1 MNGEIFWPVA
11 AVVMAIVAV
20 SAWIFAGR
28 RGSRLGALRYTAPLG
43 NLLKELRRRGSVS
56 SAGQD
61 EPQAVRDL
69 RAEVSEHWTPK
80 GQELT
85 QAMEEALG
93 RIGTFLRQSVA
104 SPLQEGLDEGGR
116 VLRDEAENALGA
128 VEDLSFFLEDLPL
141 DDRSSRQNLSE
152 LVQAV
157 THEFAQGS
165 DLMVNLRAPDR
176 PAVVHVD
183 PDAFQDALYLILHNA
198 AEFGGGKT
206 VDVLI
211 RSEGERAN
219 VVISDRGPGFTAKAL
234 ARAYDPFYS
243 TTPGGLGLGLP
254 HARRLLS
261 SMGGDIHLRNR
272 DGGGAEVEVSFP
284 RVG

>member
-1 MNGEIFWPVA
+1 MNGDIFWPVA
-11 AVVMAIVAV
+11 AVAMAIVAV
-20 SAWIFAGR
+20 AAWISAGR
-28 RGSRLGALRYTAPLG
+28 RGSRLGALRYTAPLQK
-43 NLLKELRRRGSVS
+43 LLTELRRRGSVS
-56 SAGQD
+56 PAGQD

-69 RAEVSEHWTPK
+69 RAEVAEHWTPK

-85 QAMEEALG
+85 EAMEEALG
-93 RIGTFLRQSVA
+93 RIGKYLNESVA
-104 SPLQEGLDEGGR
+104 GPLQDGLEGDAR
-116 VLRDEAENALGA
+116 ALRDGAETALGA
-128 VEDLSFFLEDLPL
+128 AEDLGFFLEDLPHEGE
-141 DDRSSRQNLSE
+141 SGRQSLQE
-152 LVQAV
+152 QVQTL

-165 DLMVNLRAPDR
+165 DVMVSVRAPDR
-176 PAVVHVD
+176 PIMVELATD
-183 PDAFQDALYLILHNA
+183 SFQDALYLILHNA

-211 RSEGERAN
+211 RSEDERAS
-219 VVISDRGPGFTAKAL
+219 VVIADQGPGFSAEAL

-284 RVG
+284 VVG